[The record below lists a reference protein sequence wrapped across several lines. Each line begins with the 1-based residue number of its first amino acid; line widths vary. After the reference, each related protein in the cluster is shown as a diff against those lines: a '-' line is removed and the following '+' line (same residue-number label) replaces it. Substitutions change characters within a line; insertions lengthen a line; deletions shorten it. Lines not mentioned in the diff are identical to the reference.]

1 MGTLISA
8 LIVGFTMYAL
18 GTVGLAH
25 PLKLIEAF
33 SFGSLISA
41 TDPVSTLALF
51 SSMNA
56 DQDLYAIVFGESV
69 LNDAVSIILTQYV
82 FKSSILLFFLSWSYI
97 NVDFTTITLHQISS
111 PANKHPLLDESY
123 IYVL

>member
-1 MGTLISA
+1 MGTSISA

-82 FKSSILLFFLSWSYI
+82 FKSSILLFWSYI
-97 NVDFTTITLHQISS
+97 NIDFTITLHQISS
-111 PANKHPLLDESY
+111 PANKHPFLDESY
-123 IYVL
+123 IYAL